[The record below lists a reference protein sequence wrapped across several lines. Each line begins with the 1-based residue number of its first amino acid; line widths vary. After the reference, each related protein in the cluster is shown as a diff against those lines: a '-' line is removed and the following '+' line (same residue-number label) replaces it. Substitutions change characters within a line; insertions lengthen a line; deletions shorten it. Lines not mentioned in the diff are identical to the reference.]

1 MLYSPVKEKKTKSPR
16 YIQKTLTTELYAIRP
31 PAAHSIHLFFAF
43 KKKINKMVDGYR
55 VDYV

>member
-43 KKKINKMVDGYR
+43 KINKMVDGYR